1 MCGQARKPKQRRP
14 SLAERHRL
22 LAGEKRQQLA
32 EPVHPRRAVTQ
43 PVSGHVRRHPAKVV
57 ADGQHL
63 AAPAADRCHA
73 IRIVRLS
80 ALGALD
86 MRDEPHRGVLGT
98 ATP

>member
-1 MCGQARKPKQRRP
+1 MFAGLSR
-14 SLAERHRL
+14 LRL
-22 LAGEKRQQLA
+22 LSVLLTFVLVAPPLG
-32 EPVHPRRAVTQ
+32 
-43 PVSGHVRRHPAKVV
+43 GHLSA
-57 ADGQHL
+57 HL